1 MEGSLEFLKYLISL
15 LVIVDPLFAAV
26 IVAGFT
32 TSINE
37 VKRIARRSS
46 VTVLIAS
53 LVTLFFGEAF
63 LKAIGVSIFSIKI
76 FGGLILLHMA
86 FQMLQAHQPKTKH
99 TEQEQEAV
107 YEKEDISVIPLGIP
121 ILFGP
126 GTFTTLLI
134 FREEAGGLFSLAQL
148 LLALVVLTAIIYFT
162 VLNSIYLSK
171 RLGPTGVG
179 VMTRIFGLFTG
190 ALGSQFVVDG
200 IKHLWVGGL

>member
-1 MEGSLEFLKYLISL
+1 MEGSLELLKYLVSL
-15 LVIVDPLFAAV
+15 LVIVDPLFAA
-26 IVAGFT
+26 ILVAGLVET
-32 TSINE
+32 PSE
-37 VKRIARRSS
+37 VRRIARRASL
-46 VTVLIAS
+46 TVFVAS

-63 LKAIGVSIFSIKI
+63 LKAIGVSIYSIKI

-99 TEQEQEAV
+99 TEREQEAV

-134 FREEAGGLFSLAQL
+134 FREEAKSLFTFVQLAV
-148 LLALVVLTAIIYFT
+148 AVFLVVAIIYIT
-162 VLNSIYLSK
+162 LLNSFKLAQ

-200 IKHLWVGGL
+200 IKHLWVGG

>member
-1 MEGSLEFLKYLISL
+1 VEGSLELLKYLVSL
-15 LVIVDPLFAAV
+15 LVIVDPLFAA
-26 IVAGFT
+26 ILVAGLVE
-32 TSINE
+32 SPSE
-37 VKRIARRSS
+37 VRRIAKRTSL
-46 VTVLIAS
+46 TVLVAS
-53 LVTLFFGEAF
+53 LITLLFGEAF
-63 LKAIGVSIFSIKI
+63 LKAIGVSIYSIKI

-99 TEQEQEAV
+99 TEREQEAV

-134 FREEAGGLFSLAQL
+134 FREEAKNLFAFAQL
-148 LLALVVLTAIIYFT
+148 GLAVFLVIAIIYIT
-162 VLNSIYLSK
+162 LLNSFRLAQ

-200 IKHLWVGGL
+200 IKHLWVGG

>member
-1 MEGSLEFLKYLISL
+1 MEFLKYLISL

-26 IVAGFT
+26 IVAGLT
-32 TSINE
+32 TSVSE
-37 VKRIARRSS
+37 VKRVARRAS
-46 VTVLIAS
+46 VTVFIAS
-53 LVTLFFGEAF
+53 FITLFFGEAF

-99 TEQEQEAV
+99 TEREQEAV

-134 FREEAGGLFSLAQL
+134 FREEARGVFSFLELSLAVL
-148 LLALVVLTAIIYFT
+148 LLTVIIYFT
-162 VLNSIYLSK
+162 ILNSVYLSK
-171 RLGPTGVG
+171 RLGATGVG
-179 VMTRIFGLFTG
+179 VMTRVFGLFTG

-200 IKHLWVGGL
+200 IKHLWVGGQ

>member
-1 MEGSLEFLKYLISL
+1 MEGALELLKYLVSL

-26 IVAGFT
+26 LVAGLVQT
-32 TSINE
+32 PSE
-37 VKRIARRSS
+37 VRRIAKR
-46 VTVLIAS
+46 AS
-53 LVTLFFGEAF
+53 LTVFVASLITLLFGEAF
-63 LKAIGVSIFSIKI
+63 LKAIGVSIYSIKI

-99 TEQEQEAV
+99 TEREQEAV

-134 FREEAGGLFSLAQL
+134 FREEAKNLFAFAQL
-148 LLALVVLTAIIYFT
+148 GLAVFLVIAIIYIT
-162 VLNSIYLSK
+162 LLNSFRLAQ

-200 IKHLWVGGL
+200 IKHLWVGG

>member
-1 MEGSLEFLKYLISL
+1 MEGSLELLKYLVSL
-15 LVIVDPLFAAV
+15 LVIVDPLFAA
-26 IVAGFT
+26 ILVAGLVE
-32 TSINE
+32 SPSE
-37 VKRIARRSS
+37 VRRIARRASL
-46 VTVLIAS
+46 TVFVAS

-63 LKAIGVSIFSIKI
+63 LKAIGVSIYSIKI

-99 TEQEQEAV
+99 TEREQEAV

-134 FREEAGGLFSLAQL
+134 FREEAKSLFTFVQLAV
-148 LLALVVLTAIIYFT
+148 AVFLVVAIIYIT
-162 VLNSIYLSK
+162 LLNSFKLAQ

-200 IKHLWVGGL
+200 IKHLWVGG

>member
-1 MEGSLEFLKYLISL
+1 MEFLKYVISL

-26 IVAGFT
+26 IVAGLT
-32 TSINE
+32 TSVSE
-37 VKRIARRSS
+37 VRHIARRASI
-46 VTVLIAS
+46 TVLIAS
-53 LVTLFFGEAF
+53 FITLLFGEAF

-134 FREEAGGLFSLAQL
+134 FREEARGIFSLLELSLAVL
-148 LLALVVLTAIIYFT
+148 LLTVIIYFT
-162 VLNSIYLSK
+162 VLNSVYLSK
-171 RLGPTGVG
+171 RLGATGVG
-179 VMTRIFGLFTG
+179 VMTRVFGLFTG

-200 IKHLWVGGL
+200 IKHLWVGGQ

>member
-1 MEGSLEFLKYLISL
+1 MEGSLELLKYLVSL
-15 LVIVDPLFAAV
+15 LVIVDPLFAA
-26 IVAGFT
+26 ILVAGLVE
-32 TSINE
+32 SPSE
-37 VKRIARRSS
+37 VRRIARR
-46 VTVLIAS
+46 AS
-53 LVTLFFGEAF
+53 LTVFVASLITLLFGEAF
-63 LKAIGVSIFSIKI
+63 LKAIGVSIYSIKI

-99 TEQEQEAV
+99 TEREQEAV

-134 FREEAGGLFSLAQL
+134 FREEAKSLFTFVQLAV
-148 LLALVVLTAIIYFT
+148 AVFLVVAIIYIT
-162 VLNSIYLSK
+162 LLNSFKLAQ

-200 IKHLWVGGL
+200 IKHLWVGV